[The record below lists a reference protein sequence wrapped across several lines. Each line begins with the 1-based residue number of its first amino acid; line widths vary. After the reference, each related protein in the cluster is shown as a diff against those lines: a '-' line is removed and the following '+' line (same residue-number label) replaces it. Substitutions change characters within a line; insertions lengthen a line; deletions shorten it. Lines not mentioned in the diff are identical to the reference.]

1 MEYLHGWWCHR
12 NKYVFTMG
20 VVPSTW
26 SGAIEVNI
34 CHLYGGCALSSHYIL
49 QPNRER
55 GDWTGCMATLPFCS
69 SSPSHMKAEG
79 EMMAELREG
88 VADLLCRG
96 SLPGPSV
103 PCTDGA
109 VSASPPTCLPS
120 LQRALPAKEP
130 IDPRGEGGRGCS
142 VCVCVVCVCASA
154 CV

>member
-1 MEYLHGWWCHR
+1 
-12 NKYVFTMG
+12 
-20 VVPSTW
+20 
-26 SGAIEVNI
+26 
-34 CHLYGGCALSSHYIL
+34 
-49 QPNRER
+49 
-55 GDWTGCMATLPFCS
+55 
-69 SSPSHMKAEG
+69 MKAEG

-130 IDPRGEGGRGCS
+130 IDPRGEGEGGVLYVCVLCACVRLHVCN
-142 VCVCVVCVCASA
+142 CVCVRSRTHVCLRAQICIQMSFFKKEIPHQHVLLYAFFLKTVIA
-154 CV
+154 HK